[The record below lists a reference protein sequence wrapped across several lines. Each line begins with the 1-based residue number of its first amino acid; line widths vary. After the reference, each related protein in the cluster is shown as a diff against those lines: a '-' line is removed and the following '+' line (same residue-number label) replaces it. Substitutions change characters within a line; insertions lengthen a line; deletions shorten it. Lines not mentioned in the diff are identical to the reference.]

1 MDKTNFF
8 APIALIL
15 GWMKRGE
22 FEFGEFTIPDLA
34 TAIEI
39 TDVLHIDRFGRL
51 KQASDDIKN
60 AFLDRLADY
69 FEASNVLK
77 SVPEELRFLADSGN
91 WQAVQE
97 KTSELIVTQFA
108 KEPLPSGSGS
118 IGWMY
123 ESLPL
128 VRKMAKEA
136 TIIAE
141 TPADRRERIRS
152 TVDEMKAH
160 GKTKTKAFEEVA
172 KMESV
177 TVHRIKQIYYEK

>member
-1 MDKTNFF
+1 MSKTDYF
-8 APIALIL
+8 APISLIL
-15 GWMKRGE
+15 GWMERGE
-22 FEFGEFTIPDLA
+22 FGFKEFTIPDLA

-39 TDVLHIDRFGRL
+39 ADVLHVDRFGRL
-51 KQASDDIKN
+51 KKAPDEVKSV
-60 AFLDRLADY
+60 FLDRLADY

-77 SVPEELRFLADSGN
+77 TMPEDLRLIAERGDFEAFR
-91 WQAVQE
+91 E
-97 KTSELIVTQFA
+97 KTDALIAEQFSREA
-108 KEPLPSGSGS
+108 MPIGSSS

-141 TPADRRERIRS
+141 TPADRRGRIRS

-177 TVHRIKQIYYEK
+177 TEHRIKQIYYEK